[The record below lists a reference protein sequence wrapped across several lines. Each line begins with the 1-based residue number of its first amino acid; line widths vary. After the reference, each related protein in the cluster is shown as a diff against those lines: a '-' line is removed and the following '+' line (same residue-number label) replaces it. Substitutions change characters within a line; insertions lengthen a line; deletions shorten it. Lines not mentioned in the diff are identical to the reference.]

1 MRVIGVV
8 GLPGSGKGEFSRI
21 AGELDIPVVVMGD
34 SIREYVRTSG
44 QTLSD
49 LSMGEAS
56 AQLRAEMG
64 RDAIAQLTIPR
75 VEGCGTEVVIIDG
88 IRSEAEVVLFRSHF
102 PDFYLV
108 GVACP
113 DAVRLERIFCRGRE
127 DDITSVAEL
136 NARDERERG
145 WGLDAALGMADV
157 MVTNDGSIEEYE
169 TAVRAL
175 LRTFLEESA

>member
-21 AGELDIPVVVMGD
+21 AGVLDIPVVVMGD

-56 AQLRAEMG
+56 AQLREKLG
-64 RDAIAQLTIPR
+64 RDAIAQLTVPR
-75 VEGCGTEVVIIDG
+75 VEACGTEVVIIDG

-127 DDITSVAEL
+127 DDVSSAAEL
-136 NARDERERG
+136 MARDERERG
-145 WGLDAALGMADV
+145 WGLDAALAMADV
-157 MVTNDGSIEEYE
+157 TVTNDGSLEAYE

-175 LRTFLEESA
+175 LRECLEGSA